1 MSDLD
6 RYRVKDTTIVAGGGG
21 VAFIPSASSLHLSI
35 EVICGH
41 ERRGMITRQLF
52 GYDQHDDHIWRWLN
66 HHLRL
71 WGEAHPLK
79 VALAV
84 ER

>member
-1 MSDLD
+1 MVPPQYKEGGLHGPEPMVQTDEGADLMHME
-6 RYRVKDTTIVAGGGG
+6 A
-21 VAFIPSASSLHLSI
+21 
-35 EVICGH
+35 ICHH

-66 HHLRL
+66 HHLRV
-71 WGEAHPLK
+71 WGEAHPLR
-79 VALAV
+79 VASAA

>member
-1 MSDLD
+1 M
-6 RYRVKDTTIVAGGGG
+6 TI
-21 VAFIPSASSLHLSI
+21 
-35 EVICGH
+35 EDICQH

-66 HHLRL
+66 HYLRA